1 MKQREFIHKYIEAST
16 EKFNEKL
23 FYHTEDD
30 IIDAIENIILSIER
44 DGLITIKVLKFTV
57 VDDYRT
63 IMDLL
68 SKHEAKRLA
77 KPSSKTK
84 GLQENKYELID
95 LKSSDIKLLLVD
107 YYIAAKGES
116 STFKVMIA
124 IPRVVDKFY
133 FRLNGC
139 YYSSM
144 YQVVDA
150 STYNSSTSKSSTK
163 HSITLKAMF
172 QAIRIY
178 RNIHDIKL
186 IDGTPISCISY
197 DNDTFK
203 KSIPI
208 MQFIFAKFGFYNAL
222 SFMGVYGSIILT
234 DDSNPSEHPFGE
246 DEYVFKN
253 KKNGSIYIHV
263 PKMLY
268 DKTPTLQHI
277 VYVLVTTALTPES
290 YETLTTSHYWV
301 SALGNIFN
309 TNMEI
314 YEKGMNILNSLE
326 LIYDIQTKEEIH
338 LPEEYKHDIYCI
350 LRWMLWEYNNLRIK
364 DNLNILTKKLKWGG
378 YIALIYAAKL
388 SRSIYRLSDKAKE
401 ADLSTI
407 RKSLITDPMYL
418 IQQMTK
424 DPLINFRGLT
434 TDLDSVLPI
443 KFTYKGESGIK
454 TVSNAYKLIHPTN
467 LGILDP
473 DNSSP
478 SEPGSSGAIV
488 PMVKLY
494 KGNYFSE
501 FTEPLTFEKDY
512 AELYN
517 NFKNVKGMKEIIK
530 LDDYLLG
537 NKQDKAEEIIEAQKS
552 IDSIYNIIKTVGID
566 PEYAGLPLEGSG
578 HLQYE

>member
-178 RNIHDIKL
+178 RNI
-186 IDGTPISCISY
+186 
-197 DNDTFK
+197 
-203 KSIPI
+203 
-208 MQFIFAKFGFYNAL
+208 M
-222 SFMGVYGSIILT
+222 
-234 DDSNPSEHPFGE
+234 
-246 DEYVFKN
+246 
-253 KKNGSIYIHV
+253 
-263 PKMLY
+263 
-268 DKTPTLQHI
+268 
-277 VYVLVTTALTPES
+277 
-290 YETLTTSHYWV
+290 
-301 SALGNIFN
+301 
-309 TNMEI
+309 
-314 YEKGMNILNSLE
+314 ILN
-326 LIYDIQTKEEIH
+326 
-338 LPEEYKHDIYCI
+338 
-350 LRWMLWEYNNLRIK
+350 
-364 DNLNILTKKLKWGG
+364 
-378 YIALIYAAKL
+378 
-388 SRSIYRLSDKAKE
+388 
-401 ADLSTI
+401 
-407 RKSLITDPMYL
+407 
-418 IQQMTK
+418 
-424 DPLINFRGLT
+424 
-434 TDLDSVLPI
+434 
-443 KFTYKGESGIK
+443 
-454 TVSNAYKLIHPTN
+454 
-467 LGILDP
+467 
-473 DNSSP
+473 
-478 SEPGSSGAIV
+478 
-488 PMVKLY
+488 
-494 KGNYFSE
+494 
-501 FTEPLTFEKDY
+501 
-512 AELYN
+512 
-517 NFKNVKGMKEIIK
+517 
-530 LDDYLLG
+530 
-537 NKQDKAEEIIEAQKS
+537 
-552 IDSIYNIIKTVGID
+552 
-566 PEYAGLPLEGSG
+566 
-578 HLQYE
+578 